1 MTLLPNEVKVPPL
14 PYVQEI
20 TAEVDKLKN
29 NPYFSSQLEGV
40 EIPDFASMETIQIE
54 MGGDSEVAI
63 PEEMVAKLQASD
75 VTTITSI
82 TKELAESMFNE
93 MTPELV
99 SDIQGGIQ
107 KGIEGISTGLAELE
121 KGIDMMSQRGP
132 AQGGMAG
139 ALEEMNKAK
148 GEMTTLLNQMQTL
161 HDAIPEAFEQAKA
174 DYLAEIDNQSSVI
187 ESTYQSTLNT
197 GYQNMFL
204 VVIAASVV
212 ALISLLFYR
221 KKKTV

>member
-1 MTLLPNEVKVPPL
+1 VKVPPL

-20 TAEVDKLKN
+20 TVEVDKLKN
-29 NPYFSSQLEGV
+29 NPYFASQLEGV
-40 EIPDFASMETIQIE
+40 EIPDLASMETIQIE

-82 TKELAESMFNE
+82 TKELAETMFNE

-121 KGIDMMSQRGP
+121 AAINMMSQRGP
-132 AQGGMAG
+132 AQGGMIG

-197 GYQNMFL
+197 GYRNMFL
-204 VVIAASVV
+204 VVIGACVV
-212 ALISLLFYR
+212 ALTSLLFYR
-221 KKKTV
+221 KKKAV